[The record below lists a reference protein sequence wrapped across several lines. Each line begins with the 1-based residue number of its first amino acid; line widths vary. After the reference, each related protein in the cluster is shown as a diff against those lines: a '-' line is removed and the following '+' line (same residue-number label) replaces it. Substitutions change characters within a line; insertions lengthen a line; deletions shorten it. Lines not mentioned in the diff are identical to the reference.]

1 MKRPPDMSPAAVSRR
16 LELAAALSDLSV
28 ARALEGK
35 VSLQA
40 AAVSARLRTVA
51 QLRKLGLRL
60 QAAGRALP
68 R

>member
-1 MKRPPDMSPAAVSRR
+1 
-16 LELAAALSDLSV
+16 V

-35 VSLQA
+35 VSLQP

-60 QAAGRALP
+60 RAAGRALP